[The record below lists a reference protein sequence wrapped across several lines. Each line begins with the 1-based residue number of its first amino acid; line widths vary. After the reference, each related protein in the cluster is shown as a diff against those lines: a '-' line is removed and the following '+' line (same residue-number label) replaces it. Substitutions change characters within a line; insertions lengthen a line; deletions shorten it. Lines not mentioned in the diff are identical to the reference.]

1 MVGQYYSMMNGW
13 TEKQRWRRCGCRN
26 KSFMLLPKDKTIA
39 CFRWRDFARMT
50 NDSRASSL
58 SLVAPTVISVGITPA
73 SEQRIIGCEPDRM
86 GKLLRYL
93 RPSTQPG
100 YQEMWNGRCRRL
112 LEECYLNFL

>member
-1 MVGQYYSMMNGW
+1 MARP
-13 TEKQRWRRCGCRN
+13 KN

-93 RPSTQPG
+93 RPSTLSPPTHLFATG
-100 YQEMWNGRCRRL
+100 L
-112 LEECYLNFL
+112 P

>member
-1 MVGQYYSMMNGW
+1 
-13 TEKQRWRRCGCRN
+13 
-26 KSFMLLPKDKTIA
+26 
-39 CFRWRDFARMT
+39 MT

-93 RPSTQPG
+93 LPSTLSPPTHLFASNRVTRKCG
-100 YQEMWNGRCRRL
+100 MEDVGRL